1 MLIGKYKLFFIIK
14 MEIEDLLDLIE
25 LILTQKDE
33 VGDFVETIAKKNF
46 VIDEE
51 DLLVATGMRQIELVR
66 FVLRSGVEPT
76 LESFQYAA
84 EHKFYELCSLFV
96 EFGSRKIL
104 STPELEE
111 EFRKVCIHGLLGRA
125 KYLINRGVDPTSNKN
140 LNIQTSSTRGYFK
153 IVRLLLKHEAD
164 PTANGNM
171 AIQTASLMGHLEVV
185 RLLLNNDSKY
195 KVDPTTRNNY
205 AIRMASGP
213 NKNAIIELLK
223 SRGASL

>member
-1 MLIGKYKLFFIIK
+1 

-33 VGDFVETIAKKNF
+33 VGDFVENLAKKNF

-66 FVLRSGVEPT
+66 FVLRSGVKPT

-111 EFRKVCIHGLLGRA
+111 EFRGVCIHGLLKRA
-125 KYLINRGVDPTSNKN
+125 KYLINRGVDPTADDNYA
-140 LNIQTSSTRGYFK
+140 IQKASACGHLE
-153 IVRLLLKHEAD
+153 VVQLLLDNGAD
-164 PTANGNM
+164 PTADDNM

-195 KVDPTTRNNY
+195 KVNPKAGDNR
-205 AIRMASGP
+205 AIRMAFGP
-213 NKNAIIELLK
+213 NKDEIIKLLK
-223 SRGASL
+223 EYKAKL